1 MLFKTMIKL
10 KLTLII
16 VMFSNIIIS
25 QNFKTNN
32 IVVDFETLKPI
43 ANVNIYND
51 YDNTISN
58 ENGLFV
64 FNSNLNSVI
73 IYHLGY
79 DKLITDFNTLNKNDT
94 IYLKPIIYEIEEVV
108 ISDKRQLINK
118 VYENIFTNYPFFSF
132 SEENFIRC
140 ILRKN
145 GKIIKF
151 QDMVVNIKRNS
162 LFTNKNIK
170 KLDYHLL
177 ISNLRK
183 AGIKPKLKSEED
195 YKFLS
200 VEELYN
206 WFSTIF
212 TTPNYY
218 SYTENGMVEDKKI
231 KINFAKNDKLNQN
244 KSLEGYYIVNLE
256 DFSLSEV
263 FYNTVFD
270 NQTLIPFNQEKNV
283 KWRTIGNELLINYKK
298 NTKNNKYFIN
308 NGTLKNIVEVINEDE
323 KSIYEATYQIVN
335 TKNIENKKVKSNF
348 SSIKDLFKANVSFNK
363 LFWEE
368 QNQLLLDNELNNF
381 LKNLKNYKNDY
392 EIYSNFK

>member
-1 MLFKTMIKL
+1 
-10 KLTLII
+10 
-16 VMFSNIIIS
+16 
-25 QNFKTNN
+25 
-32 IVVDFETLKPI
+32 
-43 ANVNIYND
+43 
-51 YDNTISN
+51 
-58 ENGLFV
+58 
-64 FNSNLNSVI
+64 
-73 IYHLGY
+73 LGY
-79 DKLITDFNTLNKNDT
+79 EKLITDFNSLNKNDT

-108 ISDKRQLINK
+108 VSDKKQLINK
-118 VYENIFTNYPFFSF
+118 VYENIFTNYPLFSF

-140 ILRKN
+140 VLRKN

-151 QDMVVNIKRNS
+151 QDIVVNIKRNS
-162 LFTNKNIK
+162 LFTNKDIK
-170 KLDYHLL
+170 ELDYDLQ

-195 YKFLS
+195 YKLLS

-218 SYTENGMVEDKKI
+218 SYTENSMVEEKKI

-244 KSLEGYYIVNLE
+244 RSLEGYYIVNLE

>member
-1 MLFKTMIKL
+1 MI
-10 KLTLII
+10 
-16 VMFSNIIIS
+16 SNIIVS

-32 IVVDFETLKPI
+32 IVLDFETLKPL

-51 YDNTISN
+51 YNNTISN

-64 FNSNLNSVI
+64 FNSYKNSVI

-79 DKLITDFNTLNKNDT
+79 EKLITDFNSLNKNDT

-108 ISDKRQLINK
+108 VSDKKQLINK
-118 VYENIFTNYPFFSF
+118 VYENFFTNYPLFSF

-140 ILRKN
+140 VLRKN

-151 QDMVVNIKRNS
+151 QDIVVNIKRNS
-162 LFTNKNIK
+162 LFTNKDIK
-170 KLDYHLL
+170 ELDYDLQ

-183 AGIKPKLKSEED
+183 AGIKPKLKTEED
-195 YKFLS
+195 YKLLS

-244 KSLEGYYIVNLE
+244 RSLEGYYIVNLE

>member
-1 MLFKTMIKL
+1 
-10 KLTLII
+10 
-16 VMFSNIIIS
+16 MFSNIIIS

-43 ANVNIYND
+43 SNVNIYND

-151 QDMVVNIKRNS
+151 QDIVVNIKRNS

-170 KLDYHLL
+170 ELDYYFQ

-183 AGIKPKLKSEED
+183 AGIIPKLKSEED
-195 YKFLS
+195 FKFLS

-212 TTPNYY
+212 TTTNYY
-218 SYTENGMVEDKKI
+218 SYTENSMVEDKKI

-298 NTKNNKYFIN
+298 NIKNNKYYIN

-335 TKNIENKKVKSNF
+335 KKNIENKKVKSNF
-348 SSIKDLFKANVSFNK
+348 SSTKDLFKANVSFNK
-363 LFWEE
+363 VFWEE
-368 QNQLLLDNELNNF
+368 QNQLLLDNELTNF
-381 LKNLKNYKNDY
+381 LKNLKNYKSDY
-392 EIYSNFK
+392 EIYSNFN

>member
-1 MLFKTMIKL
+1 
-10 KLTLII
+10 
-16 VMFSNIIIS
+16 MFSNIIIS

-43 ANVNIYND
+43 SNVNIYND

-151 QDMVVNIKRNS
+151 QDIVVNIKRNS

-170 KLDYHLL
+170 ELDYYFQ

-183 AGIKPKLKSEED
+183 AGIIPKLKSEED
-195 YKFLS
+195 FKFLS

-212 TTPNYY
+212 TTTNYY
-218 SYTENGMVEDKKI
+218 SYTENSMVEEKK
-231 KINFAKNDKLNQN
+231 
-244 KSLEGYYIVNLE
+244 
-256 DFSLSEV
+256 
-263 FYNTVFD
+263 
-270 NQTLIPFNQEKNV
+270 
-283 KWRTIGNELLINYKK
+283 
-298 NTKNNKYFIN
+298 
-308 NGTLKNIVEVINEDE
+308 
-323 KSIYEATYQIVN
+323 
-335 TKNIENKKVKSNF
+335 
-348 SSIKDLFKANVSFNK
+348 
-363 LFWEE
+363 
-368 QNQLLLDNELNNF
+368 
-381 LKNLKNYKNDY
+381 
-392 EIYSNFK
+392 

>member
-1 MLFKTMIKL
+1 MIKL
-10 KLTLII
+10 KFTLII
-16 VMFSNIIIS
+16 LMFSNIIIS

-43 ANVNIYND
+43 SNVNIYND

-151 QDMVVNIKRNS
+151 QDIVVNIKRNS

-170 KLDYHLL
+170 ELDYDFQ

-183 AGIKPKLKSEED
+183 AGIIPKLKSEED
-195 YKFLS
+195 FKFLS

-206 WFSTIF
+206 WFSAIF
-212 TTPNYY
+212 TTTNYY
-218 SYTENGMVEDKKI
+218 SYTENSMVEDKKI

-283 KWRTIGNELLINYKK
+283 KWRTIGNEIFINYKK
-298 NTKNNKYFIN
+298 NIKNNKYYIN

-335 TKNIENKKVKSNF
+335 TKNIENKKVRSNF
-348 SSIKDLFKANVSFNK
+348 SSTKDLFKANVSFNK

-368 QNQLLLDNELNNF
+368 QNQLLLDNELTNF
-381 LKNLKNYKNDY
+381 LKNLKNYKSDY
-392 EIYSNFK
+392 EIYSNFN

>member
-1 MLFKTMIKL
+1 
-10 KLTLII
+10 
-16 VMFSNIIIS
+16 MFSNIIIS

-151 QDMVVNIKRNS
+151 QDIVVNIKRNS

-170 KLDYHLL
+170 ELDYYFQ

-183 AGIKPKLKSEED
+183 AGIIPKLKSEED
-195 YKFLS
+195 FKFLS

-212 TTPNYY
+212 TTTNYY
-218 SYTENGMVEDKKI
+218 SYTENSMVEDKKI

-298 NTKNNKYFIN
+298 NIKNNKYYIN

-348 SSIKDLFKANVSFNK
+348 SSTKDLFKANVSFNK
-363 LFWEE
+363 VFWEE
-368 QNQLLLDNELNNF
+368 QNQLLLDNELTNF
-381 LKNLKNYKNDY
+381 LKNLKNYKSDY
-392 EIYSNFK
+392 EIYSNFN

>member
-1 MLFKTMIKL
+1 MIKL
-10 KLTLII
+10 KFTLII
-16 VMFSNIIIS
+16 IIFTNIIVS

-32 IVVDFETLKPI
+32 IVLDFETLKPL

-64 FNSNLNSVI
+64 FNSNKNSVI

-108 ISDKRQLINK
+108 ISDKKQLINK
-118 VYENIFTNYPFFSF
+118 LYENIFNNYPFFSF

-151 QDMVVNIKRNS
+151 QDIVVNIKRNS

-170 KLDYHLL
+170 ELNYDLQ

-195 YKFLS
+195 YKLLS

-218 SYTENGMVEDKKI
+218 SYTENSMVEEKKI

-263 FYNTVFD
+263 FYNTIFD
-270 NQTLIPFNQEKNV
+270 NQTLVPFNQEKNV

-298 NTKNNKYFIN
+298 NIKNNKYFIN

-335 TKNIENKKVKSNF
+335 TKNIGNNKVKSNF
-348 SSIKDLFKANVSFNK
+348 SSTKDLFKANVSFNK

-368 QNQLLLDNELNNF
+368 QNQLLLDNELTNF
-381 LKNLKNYKNDY
+381 LKNLKNYKSDY
-392 EIYSNFK
+392 EIYSNFN